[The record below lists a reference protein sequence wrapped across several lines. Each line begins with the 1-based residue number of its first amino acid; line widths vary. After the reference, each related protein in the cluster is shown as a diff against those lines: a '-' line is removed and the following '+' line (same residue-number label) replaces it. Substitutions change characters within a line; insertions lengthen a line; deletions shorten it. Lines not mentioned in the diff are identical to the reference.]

1 MVNEM
6 TRRGDVPG
14 VRGPQGDGEP
24 PGLAGLGH
32 HQPPGKNGEGREG
45 SPQSQVRPGFG
56 GLIDYQRPS
65 GQHRSSLSHV
75 LRCFSSLCFLSLPPP
90 LPPLNSI

>member
-1 MVNEM
+1 M

-75 LRCFSSLCFLSLPPP
+75 LR
-90 LPPLNSI
+90 